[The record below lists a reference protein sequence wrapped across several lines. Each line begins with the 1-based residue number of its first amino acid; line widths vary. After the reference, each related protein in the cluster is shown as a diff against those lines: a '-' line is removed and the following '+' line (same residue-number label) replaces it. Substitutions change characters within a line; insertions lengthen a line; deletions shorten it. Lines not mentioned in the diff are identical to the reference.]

1 MPAHKKKIVMK
12 EHIVVLASTQL
23 RTEIEQEYPAGQV
36 EQESDWNPWAIRY
49 EPAFFSQYIATMWVN
64 RKLTDITEAYGRAFS
79 WGLCQTM
86 GEVAREIGYTGP
98 FAQLCEPETGLDVGA
113 RVFFRK
119 LTRADGNVRN
129 ALLAWNG
136 GDAKDYPDQ
145 VLAKAEQF
153 KT

>member
-1 MPAHKKKIVMK
+1 MTPAKDELIAMAKATAEKYQLDPVLFCGIV
-12 EHIVVLASTQL
+12 A
-23 RTEIEQEYPAGQV
+23 
-36 EQESDWNPWAIRY
+36 QESDWNPWAIRY

-136 GDAKDYPDQ
+136 GNAKDYPDQ